1 MGSEMCIRDRSWSA
15 LISHFDILLLPN
27 ALVTRRQEGR
37 MTLDMKGDGGTKSKF
52 LDLGFVE
59 EVGLRS
65 LFIALPPTIVGN
77 A

>member
-1 MGSEMCIRDRSWSA
+1 
-15 LISHFDILLLPN
+15 
-27 ALVTRRQEGR
+27 